1 MAIFSTLQQ
10 DVSPMQANVPKGL
23 GEAPA
28 ANALAGLAS
37 MFLKAATPDKP
48 RAETQNEAFG
58 RRVREYGEQIKKP
71 NWTPIDASLGELN
84 GFGKFAPEQASEA
97 FSLAKTS
104 MNQELLDKENELTVE
119 QKIKAVNDEAWQT
132 SPDFQYLTY
141 KASELKTEEERV
153 TFVEEGKAKWIT
165 TRAENARIENLAK
178 TRGANEALVSDA
190 WKNNLSFAQTETN
203 ILARGLKDLTQA
215 ISADPTASFNL
226 DETGL
231 TQVLP
236 ELRGTVV
243 NQRNITS
250 FAITARG
257 ALEGRYRREIA
268 SRTGLPI
275 DKLGVAPTDWAGDV
289 FRTYDATLIWLE
301 KEVDPLTIEKRLE
314 GEERGKY
321 PSAFLS
327 IMGEIA
333 GSNPQLQTNF
343 AGAVTGIVGNYQD
356 RMLNGGIE
364 EAQRLLKEASV
375 KELIDAR
382 VAFSELVAVMT
393 GESKLARTYEEV
405 TQDQKDSQIKT
416 ATMGAIQ
423 THTELQRVERPTRW
437 NRAAWKQNFEVPAES
452 LKRLASTDENFA
464 VETSRFLSSD
474 IMLDLGN
481 LREAATPN
489 GVVVSM
495 NSAGQVVVDAM
506 DEPVYDSA
514 NFDFTGVDM
523 WGPTG
528 KDKLDT
534 FVTERKSLID
544 DINYKLTVL
553 GRLGEMGQSTLNVLR
568 ADVPNVSAGAG
579 TDKVGG
585 GAVNDTLRGAG
596 SGSTSSA
603 QITYALPE
611 AIAADTAFLDKVAS
625 VSSEL
630 GFDPNDLLRVIDF
643 ETAGSFSPKAQPIR
657 KDGTKVSSATGLIQF
672 LEETAKGLGTTTA
685 DLYSMTA
692 VEQLDYVKKY
702 FEPKKDK
709 IKNFGDLYM
718 AVHWPVGVGKDDSYV
733 MYRKDSE
740 DPKIRAAY
748 NSNKSLDTND
758 DGTVTRGETL
768 ARLSSATGKGGNPT
782 AGTPAN
788 ENTVAAASGPAVQR
802 AVNNAP
808 RASSTMA
815 ATTPAATTEV
825 APIEATAA
833 LPEAIPAEGATST
846 QGAGETN
853 QATAIDQDVQAFIQE
868 IAGDPDKTY
877 ASEAEFVAAQEAGEL
892 EAGDTVVVNGE
903 IYVVRKNGSVRRLGS
918 VNS

>member
-10 DVSPMQANVPKGL
+10 DVSPMQANVPQGL

-37 MFLKAATPDKP
+37 MFLKAATPDEP

-58 RRVREYGEQIKKP
+58 RRVREYGEQIKNP
-71 NWTPIDASLGELN
+71 NWTPTSGATLGELN
-84 GFGKFAPEQASEA
+84 GFGKFAPEFASEA
-97 FSLAKTS
+97 FSLARTS
-104 MNQELLDKENELTVE
+104 LNKELLDKENELTVE
-119 QKIKAVNDEAWQT
+119 QKIKAVNDEAWKT
-132 SPDFQYLTY
+132 SPEFQYLAY
-141 KASELKTEEERV
+141 KSSELKTEEERV
-153 TFVEEGKAKWIT
+153 AFVEEGKAKWIT
-165 TRAENARIENLAK
+165 TRAENARIENLTK

-203 ILARGLKDLTQA
+203 ILARGLRDLTLA

-257 ALEGRYRREIA
+257 ALEERYRREIA

-289 FRTYDATLIWLE
+289 FRTYDTTLIWLE

-327 IMGEIA
+327 IMGEVA
-333 GSNPQLQTNF
+333 GSNPALQSNF
-343 AGAVTGIVGNYQD
+343 AGAVTGIVGSYQD
-356 RMLNGGIE
+356 RMINGGIE

-474 IMLDLGN
+474 IMLDLGT

-495 NSAGQVVVDAM
+495 DSSGQVVVTAM
-506 DEPVYDSA
+506 DEPAPDSA
-514 NFDFTGVDM
+514 NFDFTGV
-523 WGPTG
+523 GTFLPTG
-528 KDKLDT
+528 KDKLNT

-568 ADVPNVSAGAG
+568 ADVPNISAAGG

-585 GAVNDTLRGAG
+585 GTGNDVLGR
-596 SGSTSSA
+596 
-603 QITYALPE
+603 ITYALPK
-611 AIAADTAFLDKVAS
+611 AIAADTEFLDKVAS

-657 KDGTKVSSATGLIQF
+657 KDGTKISSATGLIQF

-685 DLYSMTA
+685 DLYNMTA

-768 ARLSSATGKGGNPT
+768 ARLFSATGKGGNPT

-788 ENTVAAASGPAVQR
+788 ANTVAAASGPAVQR

-808 RASSTMA
+808 SASSTMA
-815 ATTPAATTEV
+815 ATTPAAPTEM
-825 APIEATAA
+825 APVEATAA
-833 LPEAIPAEGATST
+833 LPEAIPAEATSGL
-846 QGAGETN
+846 QGASELSP
-853 QATAIDQDVQAFIQE
+853 AIALDKDVQAFIQE

-903 IYVVRKNGSVRRLGS
+903 IYVVRKNGSVRRLGT